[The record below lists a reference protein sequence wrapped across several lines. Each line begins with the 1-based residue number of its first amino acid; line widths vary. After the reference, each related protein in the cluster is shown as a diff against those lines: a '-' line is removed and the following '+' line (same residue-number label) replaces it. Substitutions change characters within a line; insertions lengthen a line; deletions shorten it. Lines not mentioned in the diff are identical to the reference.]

1 MSNAISR
8 ESMRIIADEIL
19 DAINESKGNRKEI
32 VYAIEDILLGEGI
45 LDDVFL
51 DGDKDGNYLVCDPDG
66 ILVARFKNKKDAETY
81 RLMYGDSDWSV
92 KEVV

>member
-8 ESMRIIADEIL
+8 GSMRIIADEIL

-51 DGDKDGNYLVCDPDG
+51 DGDKDGNYLVCDPDE
-66 ILVARFKNKKDAETY
+66 ILLARFKNRKDAETY

-92 KEVV
+92 KGV

>member
-19 DAINESKGNRKEI
+19 DAINESKGNIREI

-51 DGDKDGNYLVCDPDG
+51 DGDKDGNYLVCDPDE
-66 ILVARFKNKKDAETY
+66 ILLARFKNRKDAETY

>member
-19 DAINESKGNRKEI
+19 DAINESKGNVREI

-51 DGDKDGNYLVCDPDG
+51 DGDKDGNYLVCDSDE
-66 ILVARFKNKKDAETY
+66 ILIARFKNKKDAETY

-92 KEVV
+92 KGV

>member
-1 MSNAISR
+1 MSNVISR

-19 DAINESKGNRKEI
+19 DAINESKGNMREI

-51 DGDKDGNYLVCDPDG
+51 DGDKDGNYLVCDPDE

-92 KEVV
+92 REVV

>member
-19 DAINESKGNRKEI
+19 DVINENKGNRKEI

-51 DGDKDGNYLVCDPDG
+51 DGDKDGNYLVCDLDE
-66 ILVARFKNKKDAETY
+66 ILIARFKNKKDAETY

-92 KEVV
+92 KGVV

>member
-1 MSNAISR
+1 MSNVISR

-19 DAINESKGNRKEI
+19 DAINESKGNKREI

-51 DGDKDGNYLVCDPDG
+51 DGDKDGNYLVCDLDE
-66 ILVARFKNKKDAETY
+66 ILIARFKNKKDAETY

-92 KEVV
+92 KGV

>member
-19 DAINESKGNRKEI
+19 DAINESKGNKREI

-51 DGDKDGNYLVCDPDG
+51 DGDKDGNYLVCDSDE
-66 ILVARFKNKKDAETY
+66 ILIARFKNKKDAETY

-92 KEVV
+92 KGV

>member
-19 DAINESKGNRKEI
+19 DAINENKWNRKEI

-51 DGDKDGNYLVCDPDG
+51 DGDKDGNYLVCDLDE
-66 ILVARFKNKKDAETY
+66 ILIARFKNKKDAETY

-92 KEVV
+92 KGVV